1 MSVALGVAFMLIG
14 AVYSPLD
21 MASVCISSAL
31 IAFIYI
37 EIGSPYT
44 WLAWLSTSLLTAIVY
59 SSSPMWVMYL
69 LVFGIYPIIKG
80 YIEKLRRV
88 LWWPLKLIF
97 GAVSMTVMFL
107 ACTYVLGLP
116 LMEDELLGLPTSV
129 IYLVTALLALVAF
142 AAYDVF
148 LTAVVKVYMFK
159 VRPKLKNILK

>member
-1 MSVALGVAFMLIG
+1 
-14 AVYSPLD
+14 
-21 MASVCISSAL
+21 
-31 IAFIYI
+31 
-37 EIGSPYT
+37 
-44 WLAWLSTSLLTAIVY
+44 
-59 SSSPMWVMYL
+59 MYL

-148 LTAVVKVYMFK
+148 LTAVVKVYVFK